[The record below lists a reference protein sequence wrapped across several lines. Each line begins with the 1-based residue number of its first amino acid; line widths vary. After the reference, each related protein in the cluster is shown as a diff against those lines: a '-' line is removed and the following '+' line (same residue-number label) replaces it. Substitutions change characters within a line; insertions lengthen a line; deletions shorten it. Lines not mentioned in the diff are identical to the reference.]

1 MAERSPGRGAL
12 AVAAGILLSRL
23 VGLVRQRV
31 VAHYLGTSGA
41 ADALTAALRVGN
53 ITQNLLGEGAL
64 SASFIPVYARLR
76 VSDPVAAKRFAR
88 AALGALLPLVA
99 MLSLAGVLAAPLLA
113 RVVAAGFDAERLA
126 TTSSLLRIL
135 FPMTGL
141 LVIGAWALGV
151 LNAHRS
157 FFVPYAAP
165 VVWSL
170 SQIAA
175 VLLAAFSWSTG
186 RDELATAVAWG
197 ALGGAVLQLGVMAPG
212 VRRALGSVLPVFDLR
227 LAPLREAASKLPAAV
242 MGRGVIQLSGLVDTL
257 LVSLLGSG
265 AVATFGYAQTI
276 YLLPMSVLGTGEA
289 AAALPALAEASAA
302 STADETRRR
311 ALLETLAASLGRSF
325 TLGIGAAVALGVLAP
340 EIVDLL
346 LRGGSFD
353 AASSADVARVLSVYA
368 LGLPANAA
376 SRIYAT
382 TCFALGDTRSP
393 ARFAT
398 ARVLVSTAAALALLS
413 PLGVAGVVAGAVL
426 AAHVELGLLLY
437 RVRES
442 LGSTAIW
449 EPPWRRIIAA
459 ASLLAGAGL
468 VARHA
473 VDLAELTTILA
484 ALLTIGA
491 AGVAFVLASLLLR
504 LPGLSGLLRRRR

>member
-1 MAERSPGRGAL
+1 M
-12 AVAAGILLSRL
+12 AAGILLSRL
-23 VGLVRQRV
+23 VGLIRQRV
-31 VAHYLGTSGA
+31 IAHYLGTSGA

-76 VSDPVAAKRFAR
+76 AGDPEGAKRLAR
-88 AALGALLPLVA
+88 AALGALLPVVA
-99 MLSLAGVLAAPLLA
+99 LLSLAGALGAPLLA

-126 TTSSLLRIL
+126 TTTSLLRIL

-175 VLLAAFSWSTG
+175 VLVAAGCWSTG

-197 ALGGAVLQLGVMAPG
+197 ALGGAFLQLGVMAPG
-212 VRRALGSVLPVFDLR
+212 VRRALGSVLPVFDPK

-242 MGRGVIQLSGLVDTL
+242 LGRGVIQLSGLVDTL

-289 AAALPALAEASAA
+289 AAALPALAEASGTGVEEA
-302 STADETRRR
+302 RRR
-311 ALLETLAASLGRSF
+311 ALLDTLAASLGRSF
-325 TLGIGAAVALGVLAP
+325 TLGVGAAVALGVLAP

-353 AASSADVARVLSVYA
+353 ATSSADVARVLSTYA

-398 ARVLVSTAAALALLS
+398 ARVLVSTVAALALLS
-413 PLGVAGVVAGAVL
+413 SFGVVGVVAGAVL

-437 RVRES
+437 RVREMLDQS
-442 LGSTAIW
+442 MIYS
-449 EPPWRRIIAA
+449 PPWRRILAA
-459 ASLLAGAGL
+459 ASTLAVAGL
-468 VARHA
+468 GARHA
-473 VDLAELTTILA
+473 SQLA
-484 ALLTIGA
+484 AFATLPA
-491 AGVAFVLASLLLR
+491 ALIVLGVAGLSFLLAAVLLR
-504 LPGLSGLLRRRR
+504 LPGLSTLVRRRR